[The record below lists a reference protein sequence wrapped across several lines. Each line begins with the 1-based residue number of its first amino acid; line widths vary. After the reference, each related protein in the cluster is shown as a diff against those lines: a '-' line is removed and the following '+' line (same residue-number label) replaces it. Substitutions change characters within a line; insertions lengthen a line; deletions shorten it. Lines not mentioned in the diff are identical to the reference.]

1 MAAERLSM
9 RTIKE
14 ILRLKWEKHFSN
26 TQIAISCNI
35 ARSTIRSYL
44 ERAQK
49 AGLSWPLPTE
59 LDDAALER
67 LLFVPEERAHR
78 EDRVLHLMEHI
89 HKELARK
96 GVTLRL
102 LWLEYRESHPDG
114 YQYSQFCYHYRQWE
128 AKLDTCLRQTY
139 RAGEKL
145 FVDYAGQTIPVVNPA
160 TGQTRDACLFVAT
173 LGASNYTFV
182 EASFAQDLPS
192 WISSHVKAFAF
203 FGGVAEII
211 VPDNL
216 KSGVTKPCRYEP
228 DINPTYHDMARHY
241 QTVVIPARV
250 GKPRDKAKVESA
262 VLIVERWIVAALR
275 NQSFFSLGE
284 LNQAIR
290 EKLVELNNRKFQ
302 KMDSSRRELF
312 EAIDRPAL
320 KPLPAAPYEYA
331 EWKKARVNI
340 DYHIDIEGHYYSVPY
355 QLVKEQVDVRLT
367 SRTVEV
373 LFKGRRV
380 ASHPRNTQRGQH
392 TTLEDHMPR
401 SHRHHLEWTPSRII
415 RWAGQNG
422 PNTENLIT
430 RVLESRRHPEQG
442 FRAALGIMRLGKRY
456 SPERLEA
463 ACLRALQIKAYSYKS
478 VESILKSGLDR
489 HPAVLVGAPKPPVQ
503 HANIRG
509 KDYYTRKDLNH
520 AQ

>member
-26 TQIAISCNI
+26 TQIAVSCNI

-44 ERAQK
+44 ERAQR
-49 AGLSWPLPTE
+49 AGLTWPLSPD
-59 LDDAALER
+59 LDEAELER
-67 LLFVPEERAHR
+67 LLFVPEQRALR
-78 EDRVLHLMEHI
+78 EDKALNCMEHI

-102 LWLEYRESHPDG
+102 LWLEYREADPGG
-114 YQYSQFCYHYRQWE
+114 YQYSQFCHHYRQW
-128 AKLDTCLRQTY
+128 AGKLDTCLRQTY

-145 FVDYAGQTIPVVNPA
+145 FVDYAGQTIPVMNPA
-160 TGQTRDACLFVAT
+160 TGEVRDANLFVAA

-182 EASFAQDLPS
+182 EASFRQDLPS

-203 FGGVAEII
+203 FGGVPEIV

-216 KSGVTKPCRYEP
+216 KSGVARACRYEP

-241 QTVVIPARV
+241 GTVVIPART

-262 VLIVERWIVAALR
+262 VLVVERWIAAALR

-284 LNQAIR
+284 LNQAIA
-290 EKLVELNNRKFQ
+290 EKLPELNNRKFQ

-312 EAIDRPAL
+312 ETIDRPAL
-320 KPLPAAPYEYA
+320 RPPPGTPYEYA

-340 DYHIDIEGHYYSVPY
+340 DYHIDVEGHYYSVPY

-373 LFKGRRV
+373 LFKNRRV
-380 ASHPRNTQRGQH
+380 ASHPRQFHRGRH
-392 TTLEDHMPR
+392 TTAAEHMPR
-401 SHRHHLEWTPSRII
+401 SHRHYLEWTPSRII

-430 RVLESRRHPEQG
+430 HVLEARKHPEQG
-442 FRAALGIMRLGKRY
+442 FRSALGIMRLGKKY

-463 ACLRALQIKAYSYKS
+463 ACARALTIKAYSYRS

-489 HPAVLVGAPKPPVQ
+489 HSPALVAGNPKPPLK

-509 KDYYTRKDLNH
+509 KDYYRRKELSH
-520 AQ
+520 A